1 MVTMRASGEPAGQG
15 AVMWRLVEWVAQF
28 LERDEREVVLG
39 DLAEGREV
47 GLRGLMDVLGLVLR
61 RQAVH
66 LEWRSGLVAAGLS
79 LGGSLLLMGISVSLS
94 LSGVQMLR
102 SGVASGGAA
111 SQAHVLSELISQ
123 SVLLLG
129 CAWSCGY
136 FVAHCARRTL
146 WASGFLCCLPCCFCF
161 TRFCV
166 EPLSPWCLFLFLAP
180 AFAGAR
186 RALRR
191 GPLRSSPALQL
202 ALVVTAAMLLCWV
215 NEGSHWNW
223 VARVFD
229 PLLIGPAWFLLAQ
242 ARARASGAEVP

>member
-1 MVTMRASGEPAGQG
+1 
-15 AVMWRLVEWVAQF
+15 MWRLVEWVAQF
-28 LERDEREVVLG
+28 LEPDEREVVLG

-47 GLRGLMDVLGLVLR
+47 GFRGLMDVLGLVLH
-61 RQAVH
+61 RQVARW
-66 LEWRSGLVAAGLS
+66 EWRAALVGAGLS
-79 LGGSLLLMGISVSLS
+79 FGGSLLLMGISVSLS
-94 LSGVQMLR
+94 LSGVEMLR
-102 SGVASGGAA
+102 SGVTSGGAT
-111 SQAHVLSELISQ
+111 SQAHVLTELISQ

-166 EPLSPWCLFLFLAP
+166 EPLSPWCLFLFLVP

-186 RALRR
+186 QALRGRLVR
-191 GPLRSSPALQL
+191 GGPALLL
-202 ALVVTAAMLLCWV
+202 ALVVTASMLLCWV

-223 VARVFD
+223 VARMFD
-229 PLLIGPAWFLLAQ
+229 PLLIGPAWYLVTA
-242 ARARASGAEVP
+242 ARARA

>member
-1 MVTMRASGEPAGQG
+1 
-15 AVMWRLVEWVAQF
+15 
-28 LERDEREVVLG
+28 
-39 DLAEGREV
+39 
-47 GLRGLMDVLGLVLR
+47 VLGLVLR
-61 RQAVH
+61 RQVTRW
-66 LEWRSGLVAAGLS
+66 EWRSGLVAAGLS

-94 LSGVQMLR
+94 LSGVQVLR

-111 SQAHVLSELISQ
+111 SQAHLLSELVSQ

-166 EPLSPWCLFLFLAP
+166 EPLSPWCLFLFLGP

-186 RALRR
+186 RALHR
-191 GPLRSSPALQL
+191 GPLRRSPALQL
-202 ALVVTAAMLLCWV
+202 ALVVTASMLLCWV

-229 PLLIGPAWFLLAQ
+229 PLLIGPAWYLVTL
-242 ARARASGAEVP
+242 ARARASGAEAP

>member
-1 MVTMRASGEPAGQG
+1 
-15 AVMWRLVEWVAQF
+15 MWRLVEWVAQF
-28 LERDEREVVLG
+28 LEPDEREVVLG

-47 GLRGLMDVLGLVLR
+47 GFRGLMDVLGLVLQ
-61 RQAVH
+61 RQAAR
-66 LEWRSGLVAAGLS
+66 LEWRAALVGAGLS
-79 LGGSLLLMGISVSLS
+79 FGGSLLLMGISVSLS
-94 LSGVQMLR
+94 LSGVEMLR
-102 SGVASGGAA
+102 SGVTPGGGA
-111 SQAHVLSELISQ
+111 SLAHVLTELVSQ

-166 EPLSPWCLFLFLAP
+166 EPLSPWSLFLFLVP

-186 RALRR
+186 QALRGR
-191 GPLRSSPALQL
+191 VVRSGPALLL
-202 ALVVTAAMLLCWV
+202 ALVVTASMLLCWV
-215 NEGSHWNW
+215 NEGRHWNW

-229 PLLIGPAWFLLAQ
+229 PLLIGPAWYLVTA
-242 ARARASGAEVP
+242 ARARALM